1 MRICLNGCVMKNGN
15 SIADFGRHEV
25 IQRKKKKKHLLNDD
39 DEDRDETEHRGKLW
53 DEPTVHSAAVK
64 GFLYDKIWK
73 SLKNIFS
80 NLFMLLLS

>member
-1 MRICLNGCVMKNGN
+1 M
-15 SIADFGRHEV
+15 
-25 IQRKKKKKHLLNDD
+25 LNDD
-39 DEDRDETEHRGKLW
+39 DEDRDETEQRGKLW